1 MKPESMCLI
10 FNPVSGQGDPE
21 QDLALIKSILEPAIA
36 LDVQM
41 TTPDISAATLA
52 KKKL

>member
-10 FNPVSGQGDPE
+10 FNPVAGQGNPE

-36 LDVQM
+36 LNHRQL
-41 TTPDISAATLA
+41 I
-52 KKKL
+52 KLVET